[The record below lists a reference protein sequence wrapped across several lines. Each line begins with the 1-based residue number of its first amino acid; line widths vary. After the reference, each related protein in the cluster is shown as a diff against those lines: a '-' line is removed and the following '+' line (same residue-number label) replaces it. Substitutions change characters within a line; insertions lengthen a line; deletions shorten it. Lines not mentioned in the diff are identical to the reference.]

1 MLTAGSPLSKDPV
14 LIKIAEKHNVS
25 PATVLI
31 SYAIGRGI
39 VVLPKSVTP
48 SRIESNLQTINL
60 PAEDIEE
67 LNKLATEGGKQQ
79 RINSPPWGTDFVRL
93 SSGAGEPVRCVWL
106 TPRVSL
112 TSTDP
117 TTRTRPR
124 ELDCSRARLER
135 FSLNYRQGCSIECN
149 EYESLA

>member
-60 PAEDIEE
+60 PAEDIDE

-93 SSGAGEPVRCVWL
+93 SPGAGEPVRCVWL
-106 TPRVSL
+106 TSPGFPSL
-112 TSTDP
+112 L
-117 TTRTRPR
+117 RTQQL
-124 ELDCSRARLER
+124 ERARG
-135 FSLNYRQGCSIECN
+135 SSIARGQDWKG
-149 EYESLA
+149 SRLIIDKVVA